1 MTGLDYYPPGFSLDW
16 LAIVTVGLNG
26 LSKVQA
32 VADILQKLFTIA
44 AIIVGAI
51 WTYFNFF
58 RGRTYKIRLEPEVSG
73 KAVTINGLN
82 HLVAAIR
89 LKNVGLSR
97 VEIEQKGTALELLA
111 YNAPDGTK
119 NIVSAAWDRLT
130 AFPVFESNRWI
141 EPGEMI
147 EEKRLI
153 VVPTNGC
160 TAFRLRLRL
169 VSHGSAWEAM
179 DIVTFSEEN
188 ASKTGG
194 DDE

>member
-1 MTGLDYYPPGFSLDW
+1 MTGPDYYPPVFSPDW
-16 LAIVTVGLNG
+16 LAIAMVVLNG
-26 LSKVQA
+26 LGKVQTI
-32 VADILQKLFTIA
+32 ADILQKLFTIA

-58 RGRTYKIRLEPEVSG
+58 RGRTYKMRLEPEVSG

-82 HLVAAIR
+82 HLLAAIR

-130 AFPVFESNRWI
+130 AFPVFESNRLI
-141 EPGEMI
+141 EPGEII

-153 VVPTNGC
+153 VVPTNER

>member
-1 MTGLDYYPPGFSLDW
+1 MTGPDYYPPGFSLDW
-16 LAIVTVGLNG
+16 LAIAMVVLNG
-26 LSKVQA
+26 LGKVQTI
-32 VADILQKLFTIA
+32 ADVLQKLFTIA

-58 RGRTYKIRLEPEVSG
+58 RGRTYKMRLEPEVSG

-82 HLVAAIR
+82 HLLAAIR
-89 LKNVGLSR
+89 LKNVGLSK

-111 YNAPDGTK
+111 YNAPDCTK

-141 EPGEMI
+141 EPGEII

-153 VVPTNGC
+153 VVPTNER

>member
-16 LAIVTVGLNG
+16 FAIVTVGLNG

-130 AFPVFESNRWI
+130 AFPVFESNRLI
-141 EPGEMI
+141 EPGEII

-153 VVPTNGC
+153 VVPTNER

>member
-1 MTGLDYYPPGFSLDW
+1 M
-16 LAIVTVGLNG
+16 
-26 LSKVQA
+26 
-32 VADILQKLFTIA
+32 
-44 AIIVGAI
+44 
-51 WTYFNFF
+51 
-58 RGRTYKIRLEPEVSG
+58 RLEPEVSG

-82 HLVAAIR
+82 HLVVAIR
-89 LKNVGLSR
+89 LKNVGLSM

-119 NIVSAAWDRLT
+119 NIVGAAWDRLT

-141 EPGEMI
+141 EPGEIM

-153 VVPTNGC
+153 VVPTNER
-160 TAFRLRLRL
+160 TAFRLRLRI

-179 DIVTFSEEN
+179 DIVTFNEEN
-188 ASKTGG
+188 APKTGGG

>member
-1 MTGLDYYPPGFSLDW
+1 MTGPDYYPPGFSLDW
-16 LAIVTVGLNG
+16 LAIAMVVLNG
-26 LSKVQA
+26 LGKVQTI
-32 VADILQKLFTIA
+32 ADILQKLFTIA

-58 RGRTYKIRLEPEVSG
+58 RGRTYKMRLEPEVSG

-130 AFPVFESNRWI
+130 AFPVFESNRLI
-141 EPGEMI
+141 EPGEII

-153 VVPTNGC
+153 VVPTNER